1 MNGITNYILLITLL
15 IYGSRAPAQNVK
27 QENDSVKMNKPFNMD
42 VRTNIIYDALLIS
55 NVGVEFDLGKRWTV
69 AANAMYGWWNNDRS
83 HWYWRA
89 YGGDVALRKWLG
101 KAARRKALT
110 GHHVGVY
117 GQIFTYDFETGGR
130 GLHGRQAWWY
140 ALGQDELRGG
150 SRIWLLPPHRPKM
163 EHRFHHRSRI
173 LGRNLPR
180 ISPTGR

>member
-1 MNGITNYILLITLL
+1 MNGKTNYILLITFL
-15 IYGSRAPAQNVK
+15 IYCSRAPAQNVK

-42 VRTNIIYDALLIS
+42 IRTNIIYDALLIP

-89 YGGDVALRKWLG
+89 YGGDFALRKWLG

-110 GHHVGVY
+110 GASCRGVRPDLHLR
-117 GQIFTYDFETGGR
+117 FR
-130 GLHGRQAWWY
+130 NRWKGLHGRQARWH

>member
-1 MNGITNYILLITLL
+1 MMNGITNYILLITFL

-27 QENDSVKMNKPFNMD
+27 HENDSVKMNKPFNMD
-42 VRTNIIYDALLIS
+42 IRTNIIYDALLIP
-55 NVGVEFDLGKRWTV
+55 NVGIEFALGKRWTV
-69 AANAMYGWWNNDRS
+69 AGNAMYGWWNNDRS

-130 GLHGRQAWWY
+130 GY
-140 ALGQDELRGG
+140 MGG
-150 SRIWLLPPHRPKM
+150 KPGGTLWDKM
-163 EHRFHHRSRI
+163 
-173 LGRNLPR
+173 N
-180 ISPTGR
+180 

>member
-42 VRTNIIYDALLIS
+42 VRTNIIYDALLIP

-89 YGGDVALRKWLG
+89 YGGDVALPNGWERQPEEKPSRG
-101 KAARRKALT
+101 IMSGCTAR
-110 GHHVGVY
+110 
-117 GQIFTYDFETGGR
+117 
-130 GLHGRQAWWY
+130 
-140 ALGQDELRGG
+140 
-150 SRIWLLPPHRPKM
+150 S
-163 EHRFHHRSRI
+163 
-173 LGRNLPR
+173 
-180 ISPTGR
+180 SPTISKPVEGATWAASPVARSGTR

>member
-27 QENDSVKMNKPFNMD
+27 QEIDSVTMNKPLYMAI
-42 VRTNIIYDALLIS
+42 RTNMIYDALLIP
-55 NVGVEFDLGKRWTV
+55 NLGVELDLGKRWTV
-69 AANAMYGWWNNDRS
+69 AANAMYGWWNNDPQPLVLASLRWRCCGAQMAGKGSPKKSPHGASCRGVRS
-83 HWYWRA
+83 DLH
-89 YGGDVALRKWLG
+89 LRFRNRWK
-101 KAARRKALT
+101 
-110 GHHVGVY
+110 
-117 GQIFTYDFETGGR
+117 
-130 GLHGRQAWWY
+130 GLHGRQARWH

>member
-1 MNGITNYILLITLL
+1 MNGITKYILLITLL
-15 IYGSRAPAQNVK
+15 IYGSRAPAQNIK
-27 QENDSVKMNKPFNMD
+27 HENDSVKMNKPFYMD
-42 VRTNIIYDALLIS
+42 IRTNMIYDALLIP

-69 AANAMYGWWNNDRS
+69 AERHVRMVEQRPQSLVLASLR
-83 HWYWRA
+83 WRCCLA
-89 YGGDVALRKWLG
+89 QMAGKGSPKESPHGASCRGVRPDLHLRFRNRWK
-101 KAARRKALT
+101 R
-110 GHHVGVY
+110 
-117 GQIFTYDFETGGR
+117 
-130 GLHGRQAWWY
+130 LHGRQARWH

>member
-1 MNGITNYILLITLL
+1 MMNGKTNYILLITFL
-15 IYGSRAPAQNVK
+15 IYCSRAPAQNVK

-42 VRTNIIYDALLIS
+42 IRTNIIYDALLIP
-55 NVGVEFDLGKRWTV
+55 NVGMEFDLGRRWTV

-130 GLHGRQAWWY
+130 GY
-140 ALGQDELRGG
+140 MGG
-150 SRIWLLPPHRPKM
+150 KPGGTLWDKMNYVVGAEYGYSLPIARRWNIDLDRK
-163 EHRFHHRSRI
+163 SVV
-173 LGRNLPR
+173 
-180 ISPTGR
+180 